1 MPDSFVKGLQLTKW
15 AGRAEVIHDPSGRL
29 SFYIDGA
36 HSPESMEA
44 CANWFCSRIKHEET
58 TEVVQSSSNP
68 ERWNSKGF
76 IMRRV
81 LLFNCMPKRDPV
93 LLLQPVINLCSKNGF
108 PIHAAFFVPPYS
120 SYTSVG
126 TSHQAPTVTDATWQ
140 HTLQRH
146 WESLWRDKLTDGSG
160 FACLSRGERREPEI
174 ELLSTLKDA
183 SECNPQHGNMLGPSS
198 AVLRSLP
205 SALDHFRNCLTHHP
219 QLRVQVLVTGS
230 LYLVGDLLKLLK
242 R

>member
-76 IMRRV
+76 IMRRASKKIIKI
-81 LLFNCMPKRDPV
+81 LG
-93 LLLQPVINLCSKNGF
+93 LCSLNHG
-108 PIHAAFFVPPYS
+108 
-120 SYTSVG
+120 
-126 TSHQAPTVTDATWQ
+126 
-140 HTLQRH
+140 L
-146 WESLWRDKLTDGSG
+146 
-160 FACLSRGERREPEI
+160 
-174 ELLSTLKDA
+174 LKD
-183 SECNPQHGNMLGPSS
+183 
-198 AVLRSLP
+198 
-205 SALDHFRNCLTHHP
+205 
-219 QLRVQVLVTGS
+219 
-230 LYLVGDLLKLLK
+230 
-242 R
+242 